1 MKIEE
6 SLVCIVNYGLFI
18 AFSSSIITEQLVESN
33 TKKVSDKYESS
44 RRASEKHVC
53 VYVNGLVK
61 VGQQSK

>member
-6 SLVCIVNYGLFI
+6 KLSVHCKLWAVHRLG
-18 AFSSSIITEQLVESN
+18 SGIITEQLVESN
-33 TKKVSDKYESS
+33 TKKVSDNYES
-44 RRASEKHVC
+44 RASEKHVC

>member
-6 SLVCIVNYGLFI
+6 KLSVHCKLWAVHRLDSG
-18 AFSSSIITEQLVESN
+18 IITEQLVESN
-33 TKKVSDKYESS
+33 TKKVSDKYE
-44 RRASEKHVC
+44 RRSISEHVC

>member
-6 SLVCIVNYGLFI
+6 KLSVHCKLWAVHRLG
-18 AFSSSIITEQLVESN
+18 SGIITEQLVEWN
-33 TKKVSDKYESS
+33 TKKVSDKYE
-44 RRASEKHVC
+44 RRSIYEHVC